1 MGCELF
7 LKSLG
12 GTLHLLHS
20 CILYDRFRAKKT
32 FRRSRYKLGCWWFA
46 TFYTSSQITKKP
58 RVYSCRS
65 KSILGRVHAVKNLWW
80 RKLYLINSVYSRYSR
95 YSTASGTSHSTYSR
109 YSRYFINLLNL
120 LLNLLS
126 LSLSLSLTHTHTHSL
141 SHTRIY
147 IQTYIHYTYMHT
159 YIVRVRG
166 ATCHL
171 HSNEFVRGSCQ
182 SHPRS
187 RPPATGP
194 AHPSHGP
201 PWLWQGDGGGAF
213 SGTVSQ
219 GIAG

>member
-126 LSLSLSLTHTHTHSL
+126 LTHTHTLSLSLSLSL
-141 SHTRIY
+141 SHV
-147 IQTYIHYTYMHT
+147 YTYKHT
-159 YIVRVRG
+159 YTTHICIH
-166 ATCHL
+166 T
-171 HSNEFVRGSCQ
+171 
-182 SHPRS
+182 
-187 RPPATGP
+187 
-194 AHPSHGP
+194 
-201 PWLWQGDGGGAF
+201 
-213 SGTVSQ
+213 
-219 GIAG
+219 